1 MNEAKSFI
9 EILKEHVSSD
19 KAKLP
24 AFNRT
29 GLAIQQEMARPD
41 PDMQVIEKQILRDP
55 AVAGQLLKVANSSFY
70 RGMIEVTTVRNAMVR
85 LGLAEVSNLVTLL
98 TQKQSFTTQDPFI
111 REYMDQ
117 LWIHSVACALG
128 SKWIAKECRLPSKM
142 NEAFFAGLL
151 HDIGKAFPAH
161 GHRRPE
167 KKRPTGRK
175 CAPVLYR
182 GGARHAAPESWRAAA
197 QELEPAR
204 NLLHRSR
211 ASPRRKHGRPGHHPA
226 MVSLANKVLAK
237 TGIGIVHTPDIDLAT
252 SPEAIQLDLSEI
264 KVAELELTVEDYVD
278 FVRKWTEYLQ
288 NSGRTG
294 LKRTGPVQSSR
305 PLLVSGRGGKSATH
319 PGAPGFLR

>member
-9 EILKEHVSSD
+9 EILMEHVNSD
-19 KAKLP
+19 KAQLP
-24 AFNRT
+24 PFNRT
-29 GLAIQQEMARPD
+29 GLAIQQEMAKPD

-98 TQKQSFTTQDPFI
+98 TQKQSFSTQDSFI

-128 SKWIAKECRLPSKM
+128 AKWIAKECRLPSKM

-151 HDIGKAFPAH
+151 HDIGKAFLLMAISDLKKNGQMGDTIPQSFIEEVLETQHQSIGAQLLKTWNL
-161 GHRRPE
+161 PE
-167 KKRPTGRK
+167 IYCTVAEHHHDENMDGQDI
-175 CAPVLYR
+175 VLI
-182 GGARHAAPESWRAAA
+182 
-197 QELEPAR
+197 
-204 NLLHRSR
+204 
-211 ASPRRKHGRPGHHPA
+211 

-237 TGIGIVHTPDIDLAT
+237 AGIGIMHTPDIDLAT

-264 KVAELELTVEDYVD
+264 KVAELELTMEDYVD
-278 FVRKWTEYLQ
+278 FVGEV
-288 NSGRTG
+288 G
-294 LKRTGPVQSSR
+294 
-305 PLLVSGRGGKSATH
+305 
-319 PGAPGFLR
+319 

>member
-128 SKWIAKECRLPSKM
+128 AKWIAKECRLPSKM

-151 HDIGKAFPAH
+151 HDIGKAFLLMAIADL
-161 GHRRPE
+161 
-167 KKRPTGRK
+167 KKSGQLDDNVPQSFIEE
-175 CAPVLYR
+175 VLDTLHQSL
-182 GGARHAAPESWRAAA
+182 GAQLLKSWNLPQIYCTVAEHHHDESMDG
-197 QELEPAR
+197 QDIVL
-204 NLLHRSR
+204 
-211 ASPRRKHGRPGHHPA
+211 A

-237 TGIGIVHTPDIDLAT
+237 AGIGIMHTPDIDLAT
-252 SPEAIQLDLSEI
+252 SPEAIALDLSEI

-278 FVRKWTEYLQ
+278 FVKEM
-288 NSGRTG
+288 N
-294 LKRTGPVQSSR
+294 
-305 PLLVSGRGGKSATH
+305 
-319 PGAPGFLR
+319 

>member
-9 EILKEHVSSD
+9 EILKEHVRSD
-19 KAKLP
+19 QAQLP

-55 AVAGQLLKVANSSFY
+55 ALSGQLLKVANSSFY

-98 TQKQSFTTQDPFI
+98 TQRQSFTTQDIYI

-128 SKWIAKECRLPSKM
+128 AKWIAKECRLPSKM

-151 HDIGKAFPAH
+151 HDIGKAFLLMAIADL
-161 GHRRPE
+161 
-167 KKRPTGRK
+167 KKSGKLDENVPQTFIEE
-175 CAPVLYR
+175 VLDTLHQSL
-182 GGARHAAPESWRAAA
+182 GAQLLKTWNLPDIYCTVAEHHHDESMDG
-197 QELEPAR
+197 QDII
-204 NLLHRSR
+204 LL
-211 ASPRRKHGRPGHHPA
+211 

-237 TGIGIVHTPDIDLAT
+237 AGIGIVKTPDIDLAT
-252 SPEAIQLDLSEI
+252 SPEAIALDLSEI

-278 FVRKWTEYLQ
+278 FVKEM
-288 NSGRTG
+288 G
-294 LKRTGPVQSSR
+294 
-305 PLLVSGRGGKSATH
+305 
-319 PGAPGFLR
+319 